1 MQTDFLIL
9 ENSKD
14 FDWNAFWD
22 SYYFFEQ
29 NFSPLF
35 EKFEIVESNDRTDKY
50 KITATNGMEFE
61 LYINFLKP
69 SDVDDRIMN
78 ALVFD
83 RENKKE
89 LEKIQ
94 EILLKTQKP
103 IMNINFRDSEHN
115 VFLTGKVG
123 NYTHSVIGGIK
134 KAVLSSI
141 LNRGNNL
148 PELVF
153 FFMKKDEPKK
163 LEFFKNTFGVIF
175 PNLRNIYIDIFHKEY
190 NLIYVF

>member
-9 ENSKD
+9 EDSKD
-14 FDWNAFWD
+14 FNWNIFWD

-35 EKFEIVESNDRTDKY
+35 EKFELTETQDRSDKY
-50 KITATNGMEFE
+50 KITATNGKEFE

-78 ALVFD
+78 ALIFD

-115 VFLTGKVG
+115 VSLTGKVG

-141 LNRGNNL
+141 VNRGNNL

-153 FFMKKDEPKK
+153 FFIKKDEPKK
-163 LEFFKNTFGVIF
+163 LEFFKNVFSVIF
-175 PNLRNIYIDIFHKEY
+175 PNLHNIYIDIFHKEY
-190 NLIYVF
+190 NLIYAF